1 MMVGFSL
8 DTAIEPSAVA
18 STILPGWY
26 DAVVIV
32 VGVAHVL
39 VSFGV
44 VMQYFVNQST
54 NEGIKVLLTTNMV
67 TSAYYLAFLGLSI
80 AGLFFH
86 GYFYVYHLLYV
97 VQNNKDLGS
106 AVKAVTHNGRS
117 LLWVAFLTLTIVYIF
132 SFFSFIF
139 FREDFINDDGMFCNS
154 LIECVATML
163 ANSVEGGGM
172 RDRLGP
178 GPNAP
183 NATGY
188 TDTQAGRIVLDLL
201 FWILIVTIMMNL
213 VLGIIVDTF
222 SQLREEEAHRN
233 DEMTSKCFICS
244 LPAYR
249 FEKAGGFKKH
259 IAHDHN
265 MWMYLYYTIYLDTIS
280 RADRTDLQ
288 AFLHG
293 EWVDSKNHGPFP
305 IMRAQV
311 LESSDKDTGDMVQ
324 GLMSKLTSLEESN
337 RATQSR
343 IRYMS
348 SSLRDKIDELRIDRR
363 ADGTP
368 SEGGSLSP
376 ARKPARDRT
385 SSVTRPQS
393 NMAVGNRRGR
403 RASKSTGGDV
413 KPEFGGFG
421 DM

>member
-1 MMVGFSL
+1 
-8 DTAIEPSAVA
+8 
-18 STILPGWY
+18 
-26 DAVVIV
+26 
-32 VGVAHVL
+32 
-39 VSFGV
+39 
-44 VMQYFVNQST
+44 
-54 NEGIKVLLTTNMV
+54 
-67 TSAYYLAFLGLSI
+67 
-80 AGLFFH
+80 
-86 GYFYVYHLLYV
+86 
-97 VQNNKDLGS
+97 
-106 AVKAVTHNGRS
+106 
-117 LLWVAFLTLTIVYIF
+117 
-132 SFFSFIF
+132 
-139 FREDFINDDGMFCNS
+139 MFCNS

-163 ANSVEGGGM
+163 ANSVGGGGM

-305 IMRAQV
+305 AR
-311 LESSDKDTGDMVQ
+311 
-324 GLMSKLTSLEESN
+324 SKQPRKKRRTVTECRCCSTSHV
-337 RATQSR
+337 
-343 IRYMS
+343 
-348 SSLRDKIDELRIDRR
+348 
-363 ADGTP
+363 
-368 SEGGSLSP
+368 
-376 ARKPARDRT
+376 RT
-385 SSVTRPQS
+385 SHKGSTILH
-393 NMAVGNRRGR
+393 AVC
-403 RASKSTGGDV
+403 
-413 KPEFGGFG
+413 
-421 DM
+421 

>member
-1 MMVGFSL
+1 
-8 DTAIEPSAVA
+8 
-18 STILPGWY
+18 
-26 DAVVIV
+26 
-32 VGVAHVL
+32 
-39 VSFGV
+39 
-44 VMQYFVNQST
+44 
-54 NEGIKVLLTTNMV
+54 
-67 TSAYYLAFLGLSI
+67 
-80 AGLFFH
+80 
-86 GYFYVYHLLYV
+86 
-97 VQNNKDLGS
+97 
-106 AVKAVTHNGRS
+106 
-117 LLWVAFLTLTIVYIF
+117 
-132 SFFSFIF
+132 
-139 FREDFINDDGMFCNS
+139 
-154 LIECVATML
+154 
-163 ANSVEGGGM
+163 
-172 RDRLGP
+172 
-178 GPNAP
+178 
-183 NATGY
+183 
-188 TDTQAGRIVLDLL
+188 
-201 FWILIVTIMMNL
+201 
-213 VLGIIVDTF
+213 
-222 SQLREEEAHRN
+222 
-233 DEMTSKCFICS
+233 
-244 LPAYR
+244 
-249 FEKAGGFKKH
+249 
-259 IAHDHN
+259 